1 MKTPPATS
9 ADFISRPFQIPS
21 FNQLLFMTTH
31 IEIPL
36 LGRKIQY
43 PLRWLIGLIAA
54 GGLVVGTTTYNIVQ
68 RRTNNQNITQLTVPV
83 ATKNVTLR
91 ITASGKIVPVQ
102 SVNLSPKNPG
112 VLGQLYVEQG
122 DRVQQGQLIARMDV
136 GDIPANI
143 LQSGA
148 NLAQAQAQLDEARA
162 GSRPQEI
169 AQAKAR
175 LAQVQAQLDAAS
187 AGNREQEIGQA
198 QAQVESA
205 KAQVNLTQA
214 RVNRYR
220 ELTRQGATAVDQLEQ
235 YISED
240 RRAKAGLEEA
250 QKRLSLLQSG
260 TRSEEISGKE
270 AAVTEAQAAL
280 VLLENGTRPEEIAQR
295 QAAVKAAEA
304 QLKAVQIK
312 LEDTIIRAP
321 FTGIVTQKYANVGAF
336 VTPTTS
342 ASTSASAT
350 SSSIVAVARGLEVLA
365 QVPEADLGRIK
376 PGQQVE
382 ITADA
387 YPDQVFKG
395 RVRLIAPEAVVEQG
409 VTSFQVRVVLD
420 TGVDK
425 LRSGLNVDLTFLG
438 DRLSNALVLPTV
450 AIVTEKG
457 KTGVLIPDENNKPQF
472 QEVTIGAQIKDQTQ
486 VLTGV
491 KPGDRVFID
500 LPKDYKLQKT
510 KEKNNP

>member
-1 MKTPPATS
+1 
-9 ADFISRPFQIPS
+9 
-21 FNQLLFMTTH
+21 MTTH

-36 LGRKIQY
+36 IGRKIQY
-43 PLRWLIGLIAA
+43 PLRWLMGLIAA
-54 GGLVVGTTTYNIVQ
+54 GALVVGSNTTYNLVHRGTSKQ
-68 RRTNNQNITQLTVPV
+68 DITQLTVPV

-102 SVNLSPKNPG
+102 SVNISPKNPG

-122 DRVQQGQLIARMDV
+122 DRVQQGQIIARMDV
-136 GDIPANI
+136 GDIQAQI
-143 LQSGA
+143 LQSRA

-175 LAQVQAQLDAAS
+175 VAQAEAQLSAAR
-187 AGNREQEIGQA
+187 AGNRDQEIGQA

-220 ELTRQGATAVDQLEQ
+220 ELTRQGATSIDQLEQ

-240 RRAKAGLEEA
+240 KRAKASLEEA
-250 QKRLSLLQSG
+250 EKRLSLLQSG
-260 TRSEEISGKE
+260 TRSEEISAKE

-280 VLLENGTRPEEIAQR
+280 VLLQNGTRPEEIAQR
-295 QAAVKAAEA
+295 QAALKAAQA
-304 QLKAVQIK
+304 QLKAAQVK

-321 FTGIVTQKYANVGAF
+321 FSGIVTQKYANIGAF

-365 QVPEADLGRIK
+365 QVPEADIGRIK
-376 PGQQVE
+376 QGQQVE
-382 ITADA
+382 IFADA
-387 YPDQVFKG
+387 YPDEVFKG
-395 RVRLIAPEAVVEQG
+395 HVRLIAPEAVVEQG
-409 VTSFQVRVVLD
+409 VTSFQVRVALD
-420 TGVDK
+420 TGTDK

-457 KTGVLIPDENNKPQF
+457 KTGVLVPDANNKPQF
-472 QEVTIGAQIKDQTQ
+472 QEVTVGAQIQDQTQ
-486 VLTGV
+486 VLAGV
-491 KPGDRVFID
+491 KAGDRVFID
-500 LPKDYKLQKT
+500 LPKDYKLQKAQ
-510 KEKNNP
+510 EKNNQ